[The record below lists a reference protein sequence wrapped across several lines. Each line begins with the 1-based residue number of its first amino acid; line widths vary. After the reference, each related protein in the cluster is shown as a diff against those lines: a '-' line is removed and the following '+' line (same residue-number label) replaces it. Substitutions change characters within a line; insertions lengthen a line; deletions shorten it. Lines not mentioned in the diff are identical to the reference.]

1 MSEVAV
7 SRLPQG
13 RERHAVESHVATDCR
28 AAQQT
33 PRDCGALELTYDE
46 QTEPPGSAAMMIA
59 CTGIRPASK
68 TRPWLVPVLAAVLA
82 LGIARSADAQTDA
95 HDLMEGRGRDV
106 SFPVSCAADIQPRFD
121 AALAALHS
129 FWYGQALKEFTAI
142 TEAKPDCAMAYW
154 GVAMSVW
161 NQIWAPPTPANLK
174 KGSDAIT
181 RALALGAQTQR
192 ERDYLDALAAFYTGY
207 DALDH
212 RTRAAAYMRKMEQ
225 VAQRYP
231 DDREA
236 RIFYALSLLATAD
249 GLDKTYK
256 NQLKAGEILEQIF
269 AEKPQHPGPSH
280 YIIHA
285 YDYPALVDRALAAAQ
300 NYAICVTVVPHAI
313 HMPSHTYVLLGRWK
327 DTITAN
333 NAAETA
339 EADRGTPEDRIHALD
354 YLVYAHLQLAQ
365 DVKAKEVLDLALK
378 IENDLVA
385 RQHDSGLRARPFGVA
400 AMEARWALERLDWA
414 TAVKL
419 PLRPSRYPY
428 AESVPHFARAVGL
441 ARSGRPEQASADLER
456 LAALQKA
463 LADAKNLY
471 WARQV
476 SIQLK
481 VASAWVERGL
491 GRDAE
496 AAALMQ
502 EAATAEETS
511 ETHDTL
517 SPGPIGMTAHE
528 ALGLLLLELGRPS
541 EAFEAFEASFRS
553 SKNRLRSYAGAAA
566 AAAAVGNTSAARS
579 YYTKLLE
586 LADGS
591 DGGRPELAQAKAY
604 LQHVNR

>member
-1 MSEVAV
+1 
-7 SRLPQG
+7 
-13 RERHAVESHVATDCR
+13 
-28 AAQQT
+28 
-33 PRDCGALELTYDE
+33 
-46 QTEPPGSAAMMIA
+46 MIIDS
-59 CTGIRPASK
+59 TGCLPASK
-68 TRPWLVPVLAAVLA
+68 TRPWLVSVVAVLLV
-82 LGIARSADAQTDA
+82 LGAAHSASAQNDA
-95 HDLMEGRGRDV
+95 HTLMEGRGRDV
-106 SFPVSCAADIQPRFD
+106 SFPISCGADIQPRFD

-129 FWYGQALKEFTAI
+129 FWYGQALKEFSAI
-142 TEAKPDCAMAYW
+142 ADAKPDCAMAYW
-154 GVAMSVW
+154 GIAMSVW

-174 KGSDAIT
+174 KGSDAIA
-181 RALALGAQTQR
+181 RALALDAKTPR
-192 ERDYLDALAAFYTGY
+192 ERDYIEALAAFYTDY
-207 DALDH
+207 DKLDH
-212 RTRAAAYMRKMEQ
+212 RARATAYMGKMEQ
-225 VAQRYP
+225 VAQRYG

-256 NQLKAGEILEQIF
+256 NQLKAGEILEQVF
-269 AEKPQHPGPSH
+269 AEKSQHPGPSH

-300 NYAICVTVVPHAI
+300 NYAVCVTVVPHAI

-333 NAAETA
+333 NSAEVA

-365 DVKAKEVLDLALK
+365 DGKAKEALDLAVK
-378 IENDLVA
+378 IEDDLIA
-385 RQHDSGLRARPFGVA
+385 RTHDSGLRARPFGVA
-400 AMEARWALERLDWA
+400 AMEARWALERLDWTRA
-414 TAVKL
+414 ANL

-441 ARSGRPEQASADLER
+441 ARSGRPEHASADLER
-456 LAALQKA
+456 LTTLQKA
-463 LADAKNLY
+463 LAGEKNLY

-481 VASAWVERGL
+481 VANAWIDRAL
-491 GRDAE
+491 DRNADAV
-496 AAALMQ
+496 ALMQ
-502 EAATAEETS
+502 EAAKAEETS

-541 EAFEAFEASFRS
+541 EAFEAFEASLRG

-566 AAAAVGNTSAARS
+566 AAAAVGNTSVART

-591 DGGRPELAQAKAY
+591 DGTRPELAQAKAY
-604 LQHVNR
+604 LGR

>member
-1 MSEVAV
+1 
-7 SRLPQG
+7 
-13 RERHAVESHVATDCR
+13 
-28 AAQQT
+28 
-33 PRDCGALELTYDE
+33 
-46 QTEPPGSAAMMIA
+46 MMIDR
-59 CTGIRPASK
+59 TGLRLGSK
-68 TRPWLVPVLAAVLA
+68 TRPWLVAALAAVLA
-82 LGIARSADAQTDA
+82 LGAARSASAQSNP

-106 SFPVSCAADIQPRFD
+106 SFPVSCGADIQARFD

-142 TEAKPDCAMAYW
+142 AEAKPDCAMAYW
-154 GVAMSVW
+154 GIAMSVW

-181 RALALGAQTQR
+181 QALALDAKTPR
-192 ERDYLDALAAFYTGY
+192 ERDYLDALAAFYADY
-207 DALDH
+207 DKLDH
-212 RTRAAAYMRKMEQ
+212 RTRAAAYMRKMEAL
-225 VAQRYP
+225 AQRYA

-249 GLDKTYK
+249 GLDKTYR
-256 NQLKAGEILEQIF
+256 NQLKAGEILEQVF

-333 NAAETA
+333 DTAETA

-365 DVKAKEVLDLALK
+365 DAKAKETLDLALK

-385 RQHDSGLRARPFGVA
+385 RKYETGLRSRPFGVA
-400 AMEARWALERLDWA
+400 AMEARWALERLDWE
-414 TAVKL
+414 TAASL
-419 PLRPSRYPY
+419 PARPSRYPY

-441 ARSGRPEQASADLER
+441 ARSGHPEQASADLDR
-456 LAALQKA
+456 LATLQKA

-476 SIQLK
+476 AIQHK
-481 VASAWVERGL
+481 VASAFVERAL
-491 GRDAE
+491 GRNAE
-496 AAALMQ
+496 AVALMQ
-502 EAATAEETS
+502 EAADAEETS

-528 ALGLLLLELGRPS
+528 ALGLLLLELGRPG
-541 EAFEAFEASFRS
+541 EAFAAFEASLRGG
-553 SKNRLRSYAGAAA
+553 KNRLRSYAGAAA
-566 AAAAVGNTSAARS
+566 AAAAAGNTAAARS
-579 YYTKLLE
+579 YYGKLLE
-586 LADGS
+586 LADG
-591 DGGRPELAQAKAY
+591 GTRPELTQAKAY
-604 LQHVNR
+604 LQQAKQ